1 MAAAAV
7 GVHLLALEVEAARER
22 GSGCSGGCLHHS
34 PLPSSSALEEE
45 HSAADPALP
54 PPPPKVAVAT
64 GHPVGAWEVC
74 GPGAYLVEEA
84 QAPSQ
89 RVTVTFALHP
99 L

>member
-34 PLPSSSALEEE
+34 PPPSCSALEEA
-45 HSAADPALP
+45 HSAAD
-54 PPPPKVAVAT
+54 PPPKVAVVT
-64 GHPVGAWEVC
+64 GHRVGAWGLC
-74 GPGAYLVEEA
+74 GAEAYLAEEA